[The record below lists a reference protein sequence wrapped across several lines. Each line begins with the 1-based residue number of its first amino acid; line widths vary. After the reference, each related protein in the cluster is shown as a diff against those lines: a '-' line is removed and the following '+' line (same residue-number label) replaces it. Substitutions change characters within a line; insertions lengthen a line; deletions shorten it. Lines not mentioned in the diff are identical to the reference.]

1 MDEQNTEQTAEQG
14 TERTPLLAAALDYAA
29 RGFQV
34 VPLHSVVFSKG
45 FVADG
50 VTEGRCTCPNAD
62 TCESQGKH
70 PRIMAWQNNAS
81 SEPDVIKAWW
91 KKWPDANIGVKL
103 GSGSGVVAVDVDP
116 PGGEELLERMSGG
129 ELPPTLEMT
138 TGRGRRPLYAIPDGL
153 ESEPDTAVLCDDD
166 GKEAVRLQG
175 GTSGAQCVMPPS
187 VHALGKRYR
196 WVDGRSPADVAAAP
210 MPPWLVNLM
219 SPPEQP
225 KWADAGRD
233 PKRSMEGDSFNAR
246 ADWWEH
252 VLGGTEA
259 KKAGQRGDVQY
270 VTRPGKKGG
279 ISATLGF
286 YKAKDGTPA
295 LYVFSGNWAGL
306 PARRCY
312 DKFGAYARLHHKGDF
327 SAAGKAAAA
336 AGLSGA
342 GKTGP
347 RPTMGEPGGKGSPGP
362 SSNDDPRGLATT
374 RLDGIDP
381 EPIRWLVPGV
391 IPLGKLVMF
400 AGDGGHGKTT
410 LTLHMTAC
418 LTTGKPCFDLDYPA
432 PPPADV
438 LIMSCEDDFSDTVVP
453 RLLAAGA
460 DLKRVHRVDGIKV
473 AKGDPTPFN
482 LSQFQK
488 LAEELEDRPDVRFVV
503 IDPAGA
509 YVGASGVDDHKDSEL
524 RSLLGPLAQLA
535 AFRKVTILLVKHLN
549 KGVNAKAVHRV
560 GGSTGYVNTVRAA
573 FVIVPEPDNDDRKL
587 FLPLK
592 FNIGKKP
599 SGLAFR
605 LTALESEDSATI
617 LGRFPKLEGEDK
629 ARLAAQ
635 LFKPT
640 WDGVS
645 AFDADAAFGEGDK
658 EKKTSRIQ
666 DCREWMIGFM
676 GEYSWPDDEL
686 VKAAEAAGF
695 KLGILKRTKKAMREE
710 GELHSKCVGFAKAW
724 WNWIGDKVDRK
735 PNRPAE
741 GEIPADPSE
750 PSEKVY

>member
-1 MDEQNTEQTAEQG
+1 MDDA
-14 TERTPLLAAALDYAA
+14 TPTNDLLTAALDYAA

-34 VPLHSVVFSKG
+34 VPLHSVKFPAD

-50 VTEGRCTCPNAD
+50 VAEGRCTCPNAD

-70 PRIMAWQNNAS
+70 PRIMAWQTNATS
-81 SEPDVIKAWW
+81 DQTQIRAWW

-116 PGGEELLERMSGG
+116 PGGEELLAKLSGG
-129 ELPPTLEMT
+129 DLPPTLEMV

-153 ESEPDTAVLCDDD
+153 EAEPDTAVLCDETDH
-166 GKEAVRLQG
+166 EAVRLQG

-187 VHALGKRYR
+187 LHPLGKRYA
-196 WVDGRSPADVAAAP
+196 WVDGHSPSDISAAP
-210 MPPWLVNLM
+210 MPNWLVNLM

-225 KWADAGRD
+225 KWADASRD
-233 PKRSMEGDSFNAR
+233 PKRTMEGDSFNQR
-246 ADWWEH
+246 ADWWSH
-252 VLGGTEA
+252 VLKDAGANRAGG
-259 KKAGQRGDVQY
+259 RGEVEY
-270 VTRPGKKGG
+270 VTRPGKRGG

-286 YKAKDGTPA
+286 YKAKDGSDA
-295 LYVFSGNWAGL
+295 LYVFSGNWPGL

-336 AGLSGA
+336 AGLSG
-342 GKTGP
+342 GKPGP
-347 RPTMGEPGGKGSPGP
+347 KATMGGATSGTSGSSGGQNGQP
-362 SSNDDPRGLATT
+362 SDDPRGLATT

-381 EPIRWLVPGV
+381 EPIRWLVPNV

-418 LTTGKPCFDLDYPA
+418 LTMGLPCFDLEYEA

-473 AKGDPTPFN
+473 AKGEPTPFN

-488 LAEELEDRPDVRFVV
+488 LAEELEDRPEVRFVV

-535 AFRKVTILLVKHLN
+535 SFRKVTILLVKHLN
-549 KGVNAKAVHRV
+549 KGVSAKAVHRV

-573 FVIVPEPDNDDRKL
+573 FVVVPEPDNDERKL

-599 SGLAFR
+599 NGLAFR
-605 LTALESEDSATI
+605 LTALEEEDSAKI
-617 LGRFPKLEGEDK
+617 LGRFPKLEGEDRL
-629 ARLAAQ
+629 RLAAQ
-635 LFKPT
+635 LFRPT
-640 WDGVS
+640 WDGVTGI
-645 AFDADAAFGEGDK
+645 DADAAFGEGDK
-658 EKKTSRIQ
+658 EKKGGTRLQ
-666 DCREWMIGFM
+666 DCRDWVLGFL

-686 VKAAEAAGF
+686 VRSAEEAGF
-695 KLGILKRTKKAMREE
+695 KLGILKRTKKAMRDE
-710 GELHSKCVGFAKAW
+710 GELHSRKVGFANVW
-724 WNWIGDKVDRK
+724 WNWTGDKQDRK

-741 GEIPADPSE
+741 GEVPSE
-750 PSEKVY
+750 SSDPREKVY

>member
-1 MDEQNTEQTAEQG
+1 MIRTRKDSDMADA
-14 TERTPLLAAALDYAA
+14 TPLLTAALDYAA
-29 RGFQV
+29 RGFLV
-34 VPLHSVVFSKG
+34 VPLHGVTFPPG

-50 VTEGRCTCPNAD
+50 KAVGRCTCHNAD
-62 TCESQGKH
+62 TCDSQGKH
-70 PRIMAWQNNAS
+70 PRIMAWQTNAS
-81 SEPDVIKAWW
+81 SDPEMIRAWW
-91 KKWPDANIGVKL
+91 KKWPEANIGVKL
-103 GSGSGVVAVDVDP
+103 GSGSGVVSVDVDP
-116 PGGEELLERMSGG
+116 PGGEDLLARLADGD
-129 ELPPTLEMT
+129 LPPTLEMM

-153 ESEPDTAVLCDDD
+153 ESEPDTAILCDES
-166 GKEAVRLQG
+166 GHEAVRLQG

-187 VHALGKRYR
+187 LHPLGKRYR
-196 WVDGRSPADVAAAP
+196 WLDGHSPADIAP
-210 MPPWLVNLM
+210 AVMPPWLVNLM
-219 SPPEQP
+219 APPEQP
-225 KWADAGRD
+225 KWADTGRTTQ
-233 PKRSMEGDSFNAR
+233 RTMEGDSFNQR

-252 VLGGTEA
+252 VLEGTGA
-259 KKAGQRGDVQY
+259 KKSGGRGEVEY
-270 VTRPGKKGG
+270 VTRPNKKGG

-295 LYVFSGNWAGL
+295 LYVFSGNWPEL

-312 DKFGAYARLHHKGDF
+312 DKFGAFARLHHGGDF

-336 AGLSGA
+336 AGLGGT
-342 GKTGP
+342 GKPGP
-347 RPTMGEPGGKGSPGP
+347 RPTMGGDGTTTPPPGGST
-362 SSNDDPRGLATT
+362 DPRGLATT

-381 EPIRWLVPGV
+381 EPIRWLVPNV

-410 LTLHMTAC
+410 LTLHMTAA
-418 LTTGKPCFDLDYPA
+418 LTTGKPCFDLDYEA

-473 AKGDPTPFN
+473 AKGEPTPFN

-488 LAEELEDRPDVRFVV
+488 LSEELQDRPEVRFVV

-535 AFRKVTILLVKHLN
+535 AHYKVTILLVKHLN
-549 KGVNAKAVHRV
+549 KGVSAKAVHRV

-573 FVIVPEPDNDDRKL
+573 FVVVPEPDNDDRKL

-599 SGLAFR
+599 EGLAFR
-605 LTALESEDSATI
+605 LTALKEEDSAAI
-617 LGRFPKLEGEDK
+617 LGRFPKLDDDDRT
-629 ARLAAQ
+629 RLAAQ

-645 AFDADAAFGEGDK
+645 SFDADAAFGEGDK
-658 EKKTSRIQ
+658 EKKPSRVN
-666 DCREWMIGFM
+666 DCRDWLVKFL
-676 GEYSWPDDEL
+676 GEYSWPDEEV
-686 VKAAEAAGF
+686 VKAADVSGF
-695 KLGILKRTKKAMREE
+695 KIGILKRTKKAMREE
-710 GELHSKCVGFAKAW
+710 GELHSRKVGFANIW
-724 WNWIGDKVDRK
+724 WNWLGDKDDRK
-735 PNRPAE
+735 PNRPA
-741 GEIPADPSE
+741 
-750 PSEKVY
+750 